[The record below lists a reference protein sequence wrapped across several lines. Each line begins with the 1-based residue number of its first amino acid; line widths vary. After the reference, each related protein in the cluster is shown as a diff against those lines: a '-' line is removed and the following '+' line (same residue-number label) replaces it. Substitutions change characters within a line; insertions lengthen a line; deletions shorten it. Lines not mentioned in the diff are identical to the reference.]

1 MNFELSP
8 EVGRT
13 FSLDLQEGSLM
24 YSPIFPDQG
33 EKLPVAPFAYGYFRA
48 GPGHFTRRESRL
60 ALYQLFVTHSGYGQ
74 MILGDRTFRMG
85 PGTAA
90 LLNLNQPHCYR
101 TDGSHWEHEWV
112 NFGTAGCGAYERLI
126 NPEGF
131 SVYSLAGNQAIFS
144 LMLEI
149 RTLAPRRDTL
159 SLTQAGTRIFCLL
172 DALAELANRQRSGIA
187 PGVQQ
192 NLQRAIRLMEEHY
205 AEKLSLDLLAQAAF
219 LSKYHFDRAFRR
231 STGLSPHEY
240 LAAIRL
246 SHAKSLLA
254 TTLLSA
260 EEISWR
266 TGFGPS
272 KNMIRHFQQ
281 AMGITPIAYRRE
293 KRFWSSDFIPTQQEK
308 PSACSD

>member
-131 SVYSLAGNQAIFS
+131 AVYTLAGNQSVPS
-144 LMLEI
+144 LMREI
-149 RTLAPRRDTL
+149 RTLAARQDTL
-159 SLTQAGTRIFCLL
+159 SLAQAGTRIFCLL
-172 DALAELANRQRSGIA
+172 DALAELANRQRSGVA
-187 PGVQQ
+187 PDVQQ
-192 NLQRAIRLMEEHY
+192 NLQRAIQLMEERY
-205 AEKLSLDLLAQAAF
+205 AEKLSLDQLAQAAF
-219 LSKYHFDRAFRR
+219 LSKYYFDRAFRR
-231 STGLSPHEY
+231 STGLSPHAY
-240 LAAIRL
+240 LNAIRL

-254 TTLLSA
+254 TTRLSA

-266 TGFGPS
+266 TGFSSS
-272 KNMIRHFQQ
+272 KNMIRRFQQ
-281 AMGITPIAYRRE
+281 AMGMTPMAYRRE
-293 KRFWSSDFIPTQQEK
+293 KRFWNADPITAKGE
-308 PSACSD
+308 